1 MSLIAIREV
10 PCVGASIAWGI
21 GVVTKEDEYVAN
33 ALETDASP
41 RVQKCLDRAEYCE
54 RAASILTSPK
64 AIATFLRAAR
74 SWREMGEQYR
84 LMGTVGRIHQLCR
97 GTGYG
102 DRGETGD

>member
-1 MSLIAIREV
+1 
-10 PCVGASIAWGI
+10 
-21 GVVTKEDEYVAN
+21 VTKENEYVAN

-41 RVQKCLDRAEYCE
+41 RVQKCLDRAEFCQ

-84 LMGTVGRIHQLCR
+84 EQERAR
-97 GTGYG
+97 GTFPAAPRIGSS
-102 DRGETGD
+102 